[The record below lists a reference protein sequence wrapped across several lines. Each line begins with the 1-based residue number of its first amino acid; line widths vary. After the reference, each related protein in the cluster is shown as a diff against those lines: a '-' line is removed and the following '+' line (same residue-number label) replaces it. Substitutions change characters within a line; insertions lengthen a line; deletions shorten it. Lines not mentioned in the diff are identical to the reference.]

1 MANLSDKIAP
11 AGVVRPGDNVSD
23 LTNDA
28 NYVASGDNISV
39 LTNNSGYLTGI
50 TGQSIKNLSDV
61 YSSMT
66 PTDGQVL
73 TYDTTNGW
81 QAEDG
86 GGASTTY
93 GDVGTYGLF
102 YWSGATQNAPGTT
115 VAGSS
120 LSPANTYA
128 YGVAGYYTGSGSPS
142 GTWRLMG
149 ETGYY
154 SGTTTLNR
162 ADMYVSVFVRIS

>member
-11 AGVVRPGDNVSD
+11 AGVVRPGDN
-23 LTNDA
+23 
-28 NYVASGDNISV
+28 IST

-61 YSSMT
+61 YSSMS

-81 QAEDG
+81 QAET
-86 GGASTTY
+86 AATVSTTY
-93 GDVGTYGLF
+93 GDVGTYGYF
-102 YWSGATQNAPGTT
+102 YWSGATQNPPGTT
-115 VAGSS
+115 VAGSN
-120 LSPANTYA
+120 LSPANSYA
-128 YGVAGYYTGSGSPS
+128 YGSIAGYYTGSGSPS

-149 ETGYY
+149 STGYY
-154 SGTTTLNR
+154 SGTTVLSR
-162 ADMYVSVFVRIS
+162 QDMYTSVFVRIS